1 MNRNGHVGISLSEAV
16 NKAAAEMR
24 EITVKIS
31 GSKGRHGSG
40 TVWRHGLIVTNA
52 HVANSQVHDVEFAAG
67 LRTPGWLV
75 ARDRELD
82 LAALAVSA
90 PFGPIAV
97 VRSAAGL
104 RAGEMVLALGNPFDG
119 DGSITTGIVHCP
131 VGKSP
136 RLLADIRL
144 APGYSGGPLAE
155 SGGAVIGINSMVVGS
170 FGCAI
175 TSDAVGEFLSR
186 FHLSEAA

>member
-1 MNRNGHVGISLSEAV
+1 MNRNSQVGISLSDAV
-16 NKAAAEMR
+16 SKVAAGMR
-24 EITVKIS
+24 EITVKVS

-40 TVWRHGLIVTNA
+40 TVWRSGLIVTNA
-52 HVANSQVHDVEFAAG
+52 HVANSQVHDVEFATGMKA
-67 LRTPGWLV
+67 PGWLV
-75 ARDRELD
+75 ARDRDLD

-90 PFGPIAV
+90 PFAHIAAI
-97 VRSAAGL
+97 RSAFHL

-119 DGSITTGIVHCP
+119 RGSVSTGIVHCP
-131 VGKSP
+131 VGKSF

-155 SGGAVIGINSMVVGS
+155 TSGTVIGINSMIVGPL
-170 FGCAI
+170 GCAI
-175 TSDAVGEFLSR
+175 TSDAVEEFLSR